1 MNCPYNSVVADT
13 TLKCYDNI
21 KSLFIFLNKY
31 VRKNCEVYI
40 LMSYGSKNMSIKIP
54 VKSGWFVGVG
64 IVFGISFSFIGRK
77 FIL

>member
-1 MNCPYNSVVADT
+1 
-13 TLKCYDNI
+13 
-21 KSLFIFLNKY
+21 
-31 VRKNCEVYI
+31 
-40 LMSYGSKNMSIKIP
+40 MSYGSKNMSIKIP